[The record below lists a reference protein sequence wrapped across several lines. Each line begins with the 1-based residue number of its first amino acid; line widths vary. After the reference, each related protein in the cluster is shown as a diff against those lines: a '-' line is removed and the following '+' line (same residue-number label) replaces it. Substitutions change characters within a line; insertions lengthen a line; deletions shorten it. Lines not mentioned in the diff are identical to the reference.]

1 MISKII
7 YKELPIEDIAYLNRE
22 EFSEKGQTEKAFYQN
37 LKQSIAKHG
46 IKDPVYIVLETK
58 LMVTY

>member
-22 EFSEKGQTEKAFYQN
+22 EFTENGSEKAFYQN
-37 LKQSIAKHG
+37 LKQSIAKTRY
-46 IKDPVYIVLETK
+46 KRSCVYCIWRQSLW
-58 LMVTY
+58 